1 MTLTPHGPGF
11 SFLDSLEIVGPGR
24 RARGA
29 KWLDPKSAFFA
40 DHFPGNPLMPGVLLI
55 ECGAQAAGALWQ
67 QPQAFLAGVQQFRFL
82 KPVLPGETVDITV
95 ALEKDFGALA
105 QFDVDLRVKGEFVA
119 FGKIMLSSTLEGHA
133 PSWPNAVSRKTD
145 ATEHVPPRRKTP
157 IHLPLLAI
165 DDRSII

>member
-67 QPQAFLAGVQQFRFL
+67 QPQAFLARVQQFSFL
-82 KPVLPGETVDITV
+82 KSVQPGQTVEVTV

-105 QFDVDLRVKGEFVA
+105 QFDVILSVDHTTVA
-119 FGKIMLSSTLEGHA
+119 QGKLTM
-133 PSWPNAVSRKTD
+133 SRSN
-145 ATEHVPPRRKTP
+145 E
-157 IHLPLLAI
+157 
-165 DDRSII
+165 